1 MEHFRDPKMNALVV
15 RPLVERLYNPD
26 DISVGEFEAQDLTWE
41 SSLTPPRQF
50 IAC

>member
-26 DISVGEFEAQDLTWE
+26 DISVGE
-41 SSLTPPRQF
+41 S
-50 IAC
+50 

>member
-26 DISVGEFEAQDLTWE
+26 DISVGEFTGHNLSSNFPGLTA
-41 SSLTPPRQF
+41 L
-50 IAC
+50 

>member
-26 DISVGEFEAQDLTWE
+26 DISVGKLTRQNLAL
-41 SSLTPPRQF
+41 SSNL
-50 IAC
+50 